1 MPLHFLDTKPAR
13 LRSILRQS
21 LLAMAFLATAF
32 AVFPAMAAAPRKK
45 ARKPRTP
52 VTAPVAAP
60 AAPSDVVI
68 DPTVPAPTNASA
80 MDVLKKSH
88 ERLQKLLMKKSPK
101 WSPESDA
108 KNSEIRLL
116 VGEFLDFSELAKRS
130 LAKNWDTI
138 KPAQRVEFVAT
149 LRDIVEKSYVGN
161 MHSSPKYKLVWEKE
175 SRKPAEAEVFA
186 TLHTQRKG
194 KPLDMSIEYR
204 VLHKARGWV
213 VYDVITDEQSL
224 LETYRAE
231 FAKIIKKESFDV
243 LLTKMKSKIKKA
255 S

>member
-1 MPLHFLDTKPAR
+1 
-13 LRSILRQS
+13 
-21 LLAMAFLATAF
+21 
-32 AVFPAMAAAPRKK
+32 
-45 ARKPRTP
+45 
-52 VTAPVAAP
+52 
-60 AAPSDVVI
+60 
-68 DPTVPAPTNASA
+68 
-80 MDVLKKSH
+80 
-88 ERLQKLLMKKSPK
+88 
-101 WSPESDA
+101 
-108 KNSEIRLL
+108 
-116 VGEFLDFSELAKRS
+116 
-130 LAKNWDTI
+130 
-138 KPAQRVEFVAT
+138 
-149 LRDIVEKSYVGN
+149 